1 MEKKKEQKTE
11 QQHVI
16 YHVQAT
22 PEGKYW
28 AITIPEINRSTSATS
43 IPNIDEM
50 SQDLIEIMT
59 GEKNPEYTVELLG
72 LPQEVQASFEA
83 KHEAQLAHE
92 RAQKT
97 QHEAILRLRSM
108 GLSLRDIGRIL
119 GLSYQRVHQVLHA

>member
-72 LPQEVQASFEA
+72 LPQEVQAFFEA

-119 GLSYQRVHQVLHA
+119 GLSYQRVYQVLHA

>member
-1 MEKKKEQKTE
+1 MK
-11 QQHVI
+11 

-28 AITIPEINRSTSATS
+28 AITIPEINRSTMATS
-43 IPNIDEM
+43 IHNIDDM
-50 SQDLIEIMT
+50 ATDLIDIMT
-59 GEKNPEYTVELLG
+59 GEKNPEYTVEFLG
-72 LPQEVQASFEA
+72 LPEEVQASLQA

-97 QHEAILRLRSM
+97 QHAAIVRLQTM